1 MTYYSNYPAD
11 EKPPIVIGIVVF
23 DGVTTLD
30 LTGPLDAFSALRGED
45 GARCYETLLVSVSNE
60 MFVAA
65 SGAMFKA
72 QYTLKNAPP
81 LDTIIVPGGSALRA
95 SATSNA
101 IATWLREREPT
112 TRRIASVSA
121 GIYPLAQSG
130 LIDGRRV
137 TTHWR
142 FAQNVAATFRGIA
155 VNDNGSFVNDG
166 KFYTCGG
173 GTAAIEMSLALVQE
187 DYGPRLAMRLARELL
202 VSLRPAGGGDRAIQ
216 DPPEQWSA
224 EDRLAEMPA
233 WITSQLRGNLS
244 VEKLAERACL
254 CPRHFSRIFKRRFN
268 VTPAEFVEHLRITE
282 AARRL
287 AACNATIDEIAG
299 LVGFKSADVFR
310 RAFERRYGIPPK
322 RFQLQLRGEPV
333 PPKKRHIKR
342 RRKAAN
348 GAAST

>member
-1 MTYYSNYPAD
+1 MTYYSNYPKE
-11 EKPPIVIGIVVF
+11 EKRLIGFIAF

-30 LTGPLDAFSALRGED
+30 LSGPLDAFALARTED
-45 GARCYETLLVSVSNE
+45 GEACYETGLIGVANPRFVS
-60 MFVAA
+60 A
-65 SGAMFKA
+65 SGGMFQA
-72 QYTLKNAPP
+72 QHTLQTAPVR
-81 LDTIIVPGGSALRA
+81 DTITFPGGSWLRNRD
-95 SATSNA
+95 TSGP
-101 IATWLREREPT
+101 IAAWLREREPS

-130 LIDGRRV
+130 LIDGRNV

-142 FAQNVAATFRGIA
+142 FAQNVAATFRGLA
-155 VNDNGSFVNDG
+155 VHDTGSFINDG

-173 GTAAIEMSLALVQE
+173 GTAGIEMSLALIHA
-187 DYGPRLAMRLARELL
+187 DCGARTAMQLARELV
-202 VSLRPAGGGDRAIQ
+202 VSLRPSGGTEGALPDQ
-216 DPPEQWSA
+216 PEQWSA
-224 EDRLAEMPA
+224 EDRLEEMPA
-233 WITSQLRGNLS
+233 WITSRLRADLS

-268 VTPAEFVEHLRITE
+268 ITPAEFVEHLRITE

-287 AACNATIDEIAG
+287 AAHNCTIDELAG
-299 LVGFKSADVFR
+299 SVGFKSADVFR

-342 RRKAAN
+342 RRNHPLAAK
-348 GAAST
+348 TDT